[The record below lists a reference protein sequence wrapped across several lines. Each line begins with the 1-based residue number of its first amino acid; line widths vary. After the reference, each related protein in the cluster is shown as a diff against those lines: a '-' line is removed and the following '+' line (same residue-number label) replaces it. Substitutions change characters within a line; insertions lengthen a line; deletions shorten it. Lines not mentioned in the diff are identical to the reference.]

1 MVPVSYI
8 LCLFVYVCVNVYVC
22 TYTCKIYT
30 SRCYS
35 MSLWLNDWLIDWLIN
50 WLISVFWQN
59 CSYVTPRR
67 DYRVSP
73 RYTYSPAYVK
83 QKWLHYEQPLFFVEN
98 TRKLVRCCSW
108 KISYGEEDKG
118 DNPEDFK
125 ERKWTKQSRNRVEL
139 VLLTVNFNI
148 SLLDVQ

>member
-1 MVPVSYI
+1 MYAHIHAKYI
-8 LCLFVYVCVNVYVC
+8 HLGVTVCLLDWM
-22 TYTCKIYT
+22 ID
-30 SRCYS
+30 
-35 MSLWLNDWLIDWLIN
+35 WLIGWLIDWLVFFA
-50 WLISVFWQN
+50 LEVFWKN
-59 CSYVTPRR
+59 RCSYVTPRR

-83 QKWLHYEQPLFFVEN
+83 QKWLHDEQPLFFVEN
-98 TRKLVRCCSW
+98 TRKLVRCCSR
-108 KISYGEEDKG
+108 KISYGEEEKG

>member
-1 MVPVSYI
+1 M
-8 LCLFVYVCVNVYVC
+8 FVNVYVC

-83 QKWLHYEQPLFFVEN
+83 QKWLHDEQPLFFVEN
-98 TRKLVRCCSW
+98 TRKLVRCCSR
-108 KISYGEEDKG
+108 KISYGEEEKG
-118 DNPEDFK
+118 DNLEDFK
-125 ERKWTKQSRNRVEL
+125 ERKWTKQSWNRVEL